1 MQETFDLAVAVGLL
15 AALLLVLLAAF
26 AVLWLRRRARE
37 QQAAVRIDGLL
48 QELAR
53 RRAEIR
59 DAELERSRFLAAFSH
74 DLKQPM
80 QAINLYLAGVER
92 GLAAGSH
99 EHDERVRAGESLL
112 RLRQGIAY
120 MNEVFESVLDVSRLD
135 SGAMAVGAERVQLQP
150 FCERLIRQHQRMADD
165 LGLRLE
171 LRADGFA
178 QAAVQTDPKLLE
190 RILRNFI
197 SNAMRYTRSGGIRL
211 RLRVHGTRCRI
222 AVVDTGAGIAA
233 GMRRKIFDEFNRG
246 DNAAMAVQGV
256 GLGLSISR
264 RLAGRIGARI
274 SLQSHAGMGSIF
286 AIDLPLAPAAAPEAE
301 RLQRQESRLL
311 NEVLPQLVV
320 SAPANTLLVS
330 IDGDP
335 EVGHAL
341 RLLAPGLGVE
351 VLAVAS
357 ADEAIQQLAQ
367 LNRVPSL
374 LMVDAQLPSEPA
386 LQAVARVNDEFNNEF
401 PLILCS
407 DEPPLA
413 GQEVGGVARSCVLT
427 RPFSAERLRD
437 AINQCLSSL
446 R

>member
-1 MQETFDLAVAVGLL
+1 MQETFSPGVAAGLL
-15 AALLLVLLAAF
+15 ATLLLALLAVFVVLA
-26 AVLWLRRRARE
+26 LRRRARDG
-37 QQAAVRIDGLL
+37 QTAVRIDALL

-59 DAELERSRFLAAFSH
+59 EAELERSRFLAAFSH

-92 GLAAGSH
+92 GLAAGAAD
-99 EHDERVRAGESLL
+99 HDDRERAGESLL

-120 MNEVFESVLDVSRLD
+120 MNEVFESVLDISRLD
-135 SGAMAVGAERVQLQP
+135 SGAMAVGAERVEMLP
-150 FCERLIRQHQRMADD
+150 FCERLLRQHQRMADD

-171 LRADGFA
+171 LRADGLA
-178 QAAVQTDPKLLE
+178 RAAVQTDPKLLE

-197 SNAMRYTRSGGIRL
+197 SNAMRYTRRGGIRL
-211 RLRVHGTRCRI
+211 RLRVDGARCRI

-256 GLGLSISR
+256 GLGLSIAR

-274 SLQSHAGMGSIF
+274 SLQSHSGLGSIF
-286 AIDLPLAPAAAPEAE
+286 AIDLPLAAPLASGSE
-301 RLQRQESRLL
+301 RLQRQEDQLL
-311 NEVLPQLVV
+311 REVLPQLVV
-320 SAPANTLLVS
+320 NAPANTLLVS

-341 RLLAPGLGVE
+341 QLLAPGLGVD

-357 ADEAIQQLAQ
+357 ADEAILQLAQ
-367 LNRVPSL
+367 MNRVPSL

-386 LQAVARVNDEFNNEF
+386 LQAVARVSDEFNTDF

-407 DEPPLA
+407 DEPLLA
-413 GQEVGGVARSCVLT
+413 TPDTGGATRSCVLT

-446 R
+446 G

>member
-1 MQETFDLAVAVGLL
+1 MQETFDLAGLAGL
-15 AALLLVLLAAF
+15 AAALLLALLAAVV
-26 AVLWLRRRARE
+26 VLALRRRARE
-37 QQAAVRIDGLL
+37 RQAAGRIDTLL

-53 RRAEIR
+53 RRAEMR

-92 GLAAGSH
+92 GLAAGSD

-120 MNEVFESVLDVSRLD
+120 MNEVFESVLDISRLD
-135 SGAMAVGAERVQLQP
+135 SGAMAVSAERVPLRA
-150 FCERLIRQHQRMADD
+150 FCERLLRQHQRMADD

-171 LRADGFA
+171 LRADGLA

-190 RILRNFI
+190 RNLRNFI
-197 SNAMRYTRSGGIRL
+197 SNAMRYTRRGGIRL
-211 RLRVHGTRCRI
+211 RVRADGARCRI

-246 DNAAMAVQGV
+246 DNAAMAAQGV

-274 SLQSHAGMGSIF
+274 SLHSHVGLGSVF
-286 AIDLPLAPAAAPEAE
+286 AIDLPLATAPAPEAE
-301 RLQRQESRLL
+301 RLQRQEARLL
-311 NEVLPQLVV
+311 SEVLPQLVV

-367 LNRVPSL
+367 MNRVPSL

-386 LQAVARVNDEFNNEF
+386 LQAVARVNDEFNTDL

-413 GQEVGGVARSCVLT
+413 GEDAAGQARSCVLT
-427 RPFSAERLRD
+427 RPFSAERLRS